1 MKTPKKHSVQSSVGT
16 FHYLNFESVS
26 AFNEF
31 VDFRT
36 ERLSDHNRD
45 VWRKTVANAK
55 DNIENS
61 SDWYG
66 TPIVKNL
73 GELELHKSFL
83 GMYLLKEIEP
93 LLKDQFSKYLA
104 HLETKVLPKPKIVFN
119 DRGLGIFSF
128 DRAAMGLYKGY
139 QINTNSSLDLGIS
152 QLNIALGN
160 KKIKTNIKNVYA
172 HFENRNSNLP
182 SLELNIVAGGNAGVK
197 GNNLL
202 YIGLASSLLVEFME
216 LRSIPV
222 EVYVLFETSFHGQH
236 IVSKVKV
243 KRFQDKLD
251 RNQLLLMGSDP
262 RYFRYRG
269 FKSLIAISDYFDLNI
284 TYGLGTSIE
293 NIGKTFTDA
302 IGSEAFVFEQSYSLN
317 SAVSEVNRIITN
329 YKNKIDEKDK

>member
-1 MKTPKKHSVQSSVGT
+1 MKTPKKHSVQSSIGT
-16 FHYLNFESVS
+16 FNYLNFENVS

-31 VDFRT
+31 VDYRV
-36 ERLSDHNRD
+36 ERLSNHNLD
-45 VWRKTVANAK
+45 VWRKTLAGTQEKIN
-55 DNIENS
+55 NS

-73 GELELHKSFL
+73 SELESHKSFL
-83 GMYLLKEIEP
+83 GMHLLKEIEP

-104 HLETKVLPKPKIVFN
+104 NLETRVLPKPKIAYN
-119 DRGLGIFSF
+119 DRGLGIFCF

-139 QINTNSSLDLGIS
+139 QINTSSSLDLGIS

-160 KKIKTNIKNVYA
+160 KKVKTSVKNVYA

-216 LRSIPV
+216 LRDIPV
-222 EVYVLFETSFHGQH
+222 EVYVLFETSFSGQN
-236 IVSKVKV
+236 IVSKVRV
-243 KRFQDKLD
+243 KRFQDRLD
-251 RNQLLLMGSDP
+251 KNQLLLMGSDP

-284 TYGLGTSIE
+284 SYGLGSSIK
-293 NIGKTFTDA
+293 NIGKSFVKTT
-302 IGSEAFVFEQSYSLN
+302 GSNAFVFEQSYSLN

-329 YKNKIDEKDK
+329 YKNKLDEKGS

>member
-1 MKTPKKHSVQSSVGT
+1 MKTPKKHSVQSSLGT

-26 AFNEF
+26 VFNEF
-31 VDFRT
+31 VDYRT

-45 VWRKTVANAK
+45 VWRKTVASTKAK
-55 DNIENS
+55 IDNS

-66 TPIVKNL
+66 TPIVRNL
-73 GELELHKSFL
+73 DELESHTSFL
-83 GMYLLKEIEP
+83 GMHLLKEIEP

-104 HLETKVLPKPKIVFN
+104 HLEAKVLPKPKIAYN
-119 DRGLGIFSF
+119 DRGLGIFCF

-139 QINTNSSLDLGIS
+139 QISISSPLDLGIS

-160 KKIKTNIKNVYA
+160 KKIKTSVKNVYA

-182 SLELNIVAGGNAGVK
+182 SLELNIVAGANAGVK

-216 LRSIPV
+216 LRNIPV
-222 EVYVLFETSFHGQH
+222 EVYVLFETSFKGQH
-236 IVSKVKV
+236 LVSKVKV
-243 KRFQDKLD
+243 KRFQDQLD

-269 FKSLIAISDYFDLNI
+269 FKSLIAMSDYFDLNI
-284 TYGLGTSIE
+284 TYGLGTSIKD
-293 NIGKTFTDA
+293 IGKTFTKA
-302 IGSEAFVFEQSYSLN
+302 IGLDAFVFEQSYALN
-317 SAVSEVNRIITN
+317 SAVSEVHRIITN
-329 YKNKIDEKDK
+329 YKNKIDEKGY